1 MAKKVL
7 PVKSPDYT
15 WKIMN
20 NFPLR
25 NLEKI
30 FTIADFERPLRK
42 RHVRNIVISM
52 LNNEFY
58 NNVLSV
64 FIKRNGQFE
73 IIDGQH
79 RIEGLG
85 KIRDEHG
92 VTHYNLALMIFPE
105 RISRRIYRRIN
116 LGAPLRM
123 EEHLRALDNGKHPF
137 FTRLRP
143 YFLHYNDGNFP
154 KFEMILSALSYAKN
168 GSPRA
173 VRALLLDRLFS
184 NITSGDLDSIIQFG
198 RAINKIEPFIPKTR
212 QPLYLFQVYRNMFRV
227 GYENSFDQKIWEQLI
242 TEVRT
247 DKVIQ
252 ELVKDVKFES
262 VRRIYSY
269 MVGQLADRMHW
280 ELKKIER
287 TGVQARLVLNESKGP
302 FQYIDT

>member
-1 MAKKVL
+1 MKKVL
-7 PVKSPDYT
+7 PIKSPEYT
-15 WKIMN
+15 WKILN
-20 NFPLR
+20 SFPLKKI
-25 NLEKI
+25 EKT
-30 FTIADFERPLRK
+30 FTIADFERPLRV
-42 RHVRNIVISM
+42 RHVHNIVISM
-52 LNNEFY
+52 VNNEFF

-79 RIEGLG
+79 RIEALG
-85 KIRDEHG
+85 ILRDEYH
-92 VTHYNLALMIFPE
+92 VINYNLALMIFPE

-143 YFLHYNDGNFP
+143 YFLHYNDGKFP

-173 VRALLLDRLFS
+173 VRALLLDRLFN
-184 NITSGDLDSIIQFG
+184 NITSGDLDTIIQFG
-198 RAINKIEPFIPKTR
+198 RAMNSVEPFIPKKR
-212 QPLYLFQVYRNMFRV
+212 QPLYLFQIYRNMFRV
-227 GYENSFDQKIWEQLI
+227 GYENAFDQKIWEQLI
-242 TEVRT
+242 TEVKT

-252 ELVKDVKFES
+252 ELQKDTKVASVK
-262 VRRIYSY
+262 RIYSY
-269 MVGQLADRMHW
+269 MVGQLADRLHW

-287 TGVQARLVLNESKGP
+287 TGSQARLVLNESKGP
-302 FQYIDT
+302 FNHYDT